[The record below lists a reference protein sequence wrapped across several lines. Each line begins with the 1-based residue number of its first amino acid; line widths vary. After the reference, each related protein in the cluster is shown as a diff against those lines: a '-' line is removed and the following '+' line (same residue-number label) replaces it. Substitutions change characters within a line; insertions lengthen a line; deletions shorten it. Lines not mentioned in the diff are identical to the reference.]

1 MYLLSYQDERFL
13 LFKVARLGYFFGNS
27 SMNNKNKC
35 WAACFGDCEGEITAE
50 HLVSKSLFP
59 DGIVFVEGFDWCKNI
74 KKVGI
79 NSLTRKILC
88 KKHNNDFSILDS
100 EAKYAINC
108 FGKGKTERPING
120 ILFERWLLK
129 TAINLSIDCN
139 FHIGVGFADS
149 IKGYPSPYAV
159 ALALGKQP
167 FTYKMGMYLLDNK
180 ESIPNNSTEQLIM
193 PIHMND
199 EVGLFLFGLR
209 GANILLSLNP
219 NNHEVPKLSSI
230 GLHEILPVDV
240 KDNKPIYRPQSFTN
254 TNIESGLINSVEF
267 SYI

>member
-1 MYLLSYQDERFL
+1 MCLLSYQDERF
-13 LFKVARLGYFFGNS
+13 FKVARLGYSVGNS
-27 SMNNKNKC
+27 SMQNNKNKC
-35 WAACFGDCEGEITAE
+35 WAGYFGDCKGEITAE

-108 FGKGKTERPING
+108 FEKGKTERPING

-139 FHIGVGFADS
+139 FHIGMGFSDS
-149 IKGYPSPYAV
+149 IKGYPAPYAI

-167 FTYKMGMYLLDNK
+167 FAYKMGMYFLENK
-180 ESIPNNSTEQLIM
+180 EGTSNNPTEQLLM
-193 PIHMND
+193 PMTIND
-199 EVGLFLFGLR
+199 EIGLFLFGLR
-209 GANILLSLNP
+209 GANILLSLVP
-219 NNHEVPKLSSI
+219 SHEVPRLSDI
-230 GLHEILPVDV
+230 GLYETLPVHI
-240 KDNKPIYRPQSFTN
+240 KDEKPIYRPKSFTN
-254 TNIESGLINSVEF
+254 MNIESGLINSVEF
-267 SYI
+267 SYT